1 MINPARSYNID
12 DYIEIFRRR
21 IWYFIIPF
29 FAIMVGTLLYVA
41 FAPRLYKA
49 STLVLVSPQK
59 VPEAFIQSTVTSGIE
74 ERLQSI
80 AQEVMSRTRLEQVIS
95 EFHLYQK
102 ESKNLS
108 REQVVEL
115 MQKNILVELPN
126 KRKDEKSSFAIS
138 YIGKD
143 PQIITSV
150 TNRLTSL
157 FIEENLRLRE
167 QQAVGTTEFLAGEL
181 AASKVKLEELE
192 ASVSQYKRQHMGELP
207 EQLDSNLR
215 IMEQLQ
221 SQYQRV
227 GESLGTAQDRRFF
240 IQKQLT
246 DLESPAAGAEPLT
259 LTAGKERRLKPGR
272 VSVSTGGTASS
283 LGSEEGGTYES
294 QKEAL
299 TNLLNELRSKYTES
313 HPDVVVT
320 KKKLA
325 ALESRKEEVKEAYDV
340 KKDPRYRELRN
351 QMAMIDLDIRQLQG
365 EQANIGAQLNRYRAR
380 IENIPSREQEMASL
394 IREYQK
400 MKESYETLYKKSQAA
415 QQSENLEIR
424 QKGEQFRIIDPAR
437 LPEKP
442 FSPDIP
448 KVLLIGLVLC
458 LGCSFGMVIIR
469 EQLDTTFHDAGDVE
483 VTLGLRVIATIPRI
497 EREAA

>member
-1 MINPARSYNID
+1 MINPARSYNIY

-29 FAIMVGTLLYVA
+29 FVILAGTFIYAA

-59 VPEAFIQSTVTSGIE
+59 VPEAFVQSTITSGIE

-95 EFHLYQK
+95 EFRLYQK

-108 REQVVEL
+108 KEQVVEL
-115 MQKNILVELPN
+115 MQKNILVELPT
-126 KRKDEKSSFAIS
+126 KRKEEKSSFAIS

-143 PQIITSV
+143 PQVITAV
-150 TNRLTSL
+150 ANRLTSL

-167 QQAVGTTEFLAGEL
+167 QQAVGTTEFLSGEL

-192 ASVSQYKRQHMGELP
+192 AAVSQYKRSHMGELP

-221 SQYQRV
+221 NQYQRV
-227 GESLGTAQDRRFF
+227 GESLGAAQDRRLF
-240 IQKQLT
+240 IQKQLA
-246 DLESPAAGAEPLT
+246 DLESPLTGADVVT
-259 LTAGKERRLKPGR
+259 TVKEGRFRPGR
-272 VSVSTGGTASS
+272 VSSSATGAASS
-283 LGSEEGGTYES
+283 LGTEEGGTYES
-294 QKEAL
+294 QKVAL
-299 TNLLNELRSKYTES
+299 TNLLNDLRSKYTES
-313 HPDVVVT
+313 HPDVVMT
-320 KKKLA
+320 QKKLA
-325 ALESRKEEVKEAYDV
+325 ALESRKEEVKETYDV
-340 KKDPRYRELRN
+340 KKDPRYRELKN
-351 QMAMIDLDIRQLQG
+351 QLAMIDLDIKKLQG
-365 EQANIGAQLNRYRAR
+365 EQAGIGGQLNRYRGR

-394 IREYQK
+394 LREYQK
-400 MKESYETLYKKSQAA
+400 MKESYETLFKKSQAA
-415 QQSENLEIR
+415 QQAENLEIR
-424 QKGEQFRIIDPAR
+424 QKGEQFKIIDPAR

-448 KVLLIGLVLC
+448 KVLLIGLALC

-469 EQLDTTFHDAGDVE
+469 EQMDTTFHDAGDVE
-483 VTLGLRVIATIPRI
+483 VTVGLRVIATIPRI
-497 EREAA
+497 ESAA

>member
-29 FAIMVGTLLYVA
+29 FAIMTGTVLYAA

-59 VPEAFIQSTVTSGIE
+59 VPEAFVQSTVTSGIE

-80 AQEVMSRTRLEQVIS
+80 SQEVMSRTRLETVIS
-95 EFHLYQK
+95 EFRLYQK
-102 ESKNLS
+102 ESKKLS
-108 REQVVEL
+108 KEQVVEL
-115 MQKNILVELPN
+115 MQKNILVELPT
-126 KRKDEKSSFAIS
+126 KKKDEKSSFAIS

-143 PQIITSV
+143 PQIITAV
-150 TNRLTSL
+150 ANRLTSL

-167 QQAVGTTEFLAGEL
+167 QQAVGTTEFLSGEL

-192 ASVSQYKRQHMGELP
+192 ASVSGYKRSHMGELP

-227 GESLGTAQDRRFF
+227 GESLGAAQDRRLF
-240 IQKQLT
+240 IQKQLS
-246 DLESPAAGAEPLT
+246 DLESSVTGADNIT
-259 LTAGKERRLKPGR
+259 TGKEGKFKPGR
-272 VSVSTGGTASS
+272 VSVSTGGPASS
-283 LGSEEGGTYES
+283 LGPEEGGTYES

-299 TNLLNELRSKYTES
+299 TNLLNELKSKYTES

-325 ALESRKEEVKEAYDV
+325 ALESRKEEYKESYDV
-340 KKDPRYRELRN
+340 KKDPRYRELKN
-351 QMAMIDLDIRQLQG
+351 QLAMIDLDIRQFQG
-365 EQANIGAQLNRYRAR
+365 EQANIGAQLKRYRVR
-380 IENIPSREQEMASL
+380 IENIPAREQEMASL
-394 IREYQK
+394 LREYQK

-415 QQSENLEIR
+415 QQAENLEIR
-424 QKGEQFRIIDPAR
+424 QKGEQFKIIDPAR

-448 KVLLIGLVLC
+448 KVFLIGLVLC

-469 EQLDTTFHDAGDVE
+469 EQMDTSFHDAADVE
-483 VTLGLRVIATIPRI
+483 ATVGLRVIATIPRI
-497 EREAA
+497 EKEAA

>member
-1 MINPARSYNID
+1 MINPARSYNLG

-29 FAIMVGTLLYVA
+29 FVIMTGTVLYAA

-59 VPEAFIQSTVTSGIE
+59 VPEAFVQSTITSGIE

-80 AQEVMSRTRLEQVIS
+80 SQEVMSRTRLEQVIS
-95 EFHLYQK
+95 EFRLYQK

-108 REQVVEL
+108 MEQVVEL
-115 MQKNILVELPN
+115 MQKNILVELPT
-126 KRKDEKSSFAIS
+126 KKKDEKSSFAIS

-143 PQIITSV
+143 PQIITAV
-150 TNRLTSL
+150 ANRLTSL

-167 QQAVGTTEFLAGEL
+167 QQAVGTTEFLSGEL

-192 ASVSQYKRQHMGELP
+192 VVVSQYKRQHMGELP

-227 GESLGTAQDRRFF
+227 GESLGAAQDRRLF
-240 IQKQLT
+240 IQKQLS
-246 DLESPAAGAEPLT
+246 DLESPLTGADVVT
-259 LTAGKERRLKPGR
+259 TGKEARFKPGR
-272 VSVSTGGTASS
+272 ISVSSGGMTSS
-283 LGSEEGGTYES
+283 LETEEGGTYES

-299 TNLLNELRSKYTES
+299 TNLLNDLRSKYTES

-320 KKKLA
+320 QKKLA
-325 ALESRKEEVKEAYDV
+325 ALESRKEVVKETFDV
-340 KKDPRYRELRN
+340 KKDPRHRELKN
-351 QMAMIDLDIRQLQG
+351 QLAMVDLDIKQLQG
-365 EQANIGAQLNRYRAR
+365 EQANIGAQLNRFRAR
-380 IENIPSREQEMASL
+380 IERVPLREQEMASL
-394 IREYQK
+394 IREYEK

-415 QQSENLEIR
+415 QQAENLEVR
-424 QKGEQFRIIDPAR
+424 QKGEQFKIIDPAR

-448 KVLLIGLVLC
+448 KVFLIGLVLC
-458 LGCSFGMVIIR
+458 LGCSIGMVIIR
-469 EQLDTTFHDAGDVE
+469 EQMDTTFHDAGDVE
-483 VTLGLRVIATIPRI
+483 AAIGLRVIATIPKI

>member
-1 MINPARSYNID
+1 MINTARTYNIY

-29 FAIMVGTLLYVA
+29 FAIMAGTVLYA
-41 FAPRLYKA
+41 ALAPRLYKA

-59 VPEAFIQSTVTSGIE
+59 VPEAFVQSTITSGIE

-95 EFHLYQK
+95 EFRLYQK

-108 REQVVEL
+108 KEQVVEL
-115 MQKNILVELPN
+115 MQKNILVELPT
-126 KRKDEKSSFAIS
+126 KRKEEKSSFAIS

-143 PQIITSV
+143 PQVITAV
-150 TNRLTSL
+150 ANRLTSL

-167 QQAVGTTEFLAGEL
+167 QQAVGTTEFLSGEL
-181 AASKVKLEELE
+181 ASSKVKLEELE
-192 ASVSQYKRQHMGELP
+192 ATVSQYKRSHMGELP

-221 SQYQRV
+221 SQFQRV
-227 GESLGTAQDRRFF
+227 GESLGAALDRRLF
-240 IQKQLT
+240 IQKQLS
-246 DLESPAAGAEPLT
+246 DLESPLTGADVVTTVKE
-259 LTAGKERRLKPGR
+259 GKFRPGR
-272 VSVSTGGTASS
+272 VSAGAAGSASS
-283 LGSEEGGTYES
+283 MVTEEGGTYES
-294 QKEAL
+294 QKVAL
-299 TNLLNELRSKYTES
+299 TNLLNDLKSKYTDS

-320 KKKLA
+320 QKKLA
-325 ALESRKEEVKEAYDV
+325 ALESRKEEVKDTYDV
-340 KKDPRYRELRN
+340 KKDPRYRELKN
-351 QMAMIDLDIRQLQG
+351 QLAMTDLDIKQLQG
-365 EQANIGAQLNRYRAR
+365 EQAGIGAQLNRYRGR

-394 IREYQK
+394 LREYQK
-400 MKESYETLYKKSQAA
+400 MKESYETLFKKSQAA
-415 QQSENLEIR
+415 QQAENLEIR
-424 QKGEQFRIIDPAR
+424 QKGEQFKIIDPAR

-448 KVLLIGLVLC
+448 KVFLIGLVLC

-469 EQLDTTFHDAGDVE
+469 EQMDTTFHDAGDVE
-483 VTLGLRVIATIPRI
+483 ATVGLRVIATIPRI
-497 EREAA
+497 ESAA